1 MTGVPMPDTENG
13 VREWLRAQAVVGVGT
28 HVFFGIPSNVPEGAF
43 ITVSR
48 IGGGPVAGSTLPL
61 DEARLS
67 LHVWAP
73 TKKEAADAMTEV
85 VAAVNDIEEEPLGAS
100 VYAYG
105 GNVDSV
111 LWQPAAD
118 TDRPRY
124 IVDVTITARALVEAA
139 SA

>member
-13 VREWLRAQAVVGVGT
+13 VREWLRGLDVVGVGT
-28 HVFFGIPSNVPEGAF
+28 HVFFGIPASEPDIF

-67 LHVWAP
+67 LHVWGS
-73 TKKEAADAMTEV
+73 TKKEAADATQEV

>member
-13 VREWLRAQAVVGVGT
+13 VREWLRGLGVVGVGT
-28 HVFFGIPSNVPEGAF
+28 HVFFGIPATVPDIF

-48 IGGGPVAGSTLPL
+48 IGGGPVAGTTPL

-67 LHVWAP
+67 LHVWGS

-105 GNVDSV
+105 GTVDSV

-124 IVDVTITARALVEAA
+124 VVDVTITARALVEAA